1 MTRYYFPTAFYEKA
15 KNLLPYMYLG
25 TKESLET
32 NVGIGNALWELYEK
46 EMQPDEFEKFEEY
59 CIYILQWMQKEAKT
73 SFIQFRPETENDL

>member
-32 NVGIGNALWELYEK
+32 NVGIGNALW
-46 EMQPDEFEKFEEY
+46 
-59 CIYILQWMQKEAKT
+59 
-73 SFIQFRPETENDL
+73 